1 MSRQFQCIFILTK
14 LPSDNVKIRI
24 FEIVFST
31 YKVSFAVVNSY
42 GLKRGLRWGSET
54 FTLVIDFFLQSQ
66 YHGLHLEGGDVECCH
81 IILSTA
87 LILVVDYVFSHIVVW
102 AGVLDL
108 SLSSSVVNGCIISE
122 LS

>member
-1 MSRQFQCIFILTK
+1 MQK
-14 LPSDNVKIRI
+14 LGS
-24 FEIVFST
+24 FGIVSPT
-31 YKVSFAVVNSY
+31 YKVSFAAVNSY

-54 FTLVIDFFLQSQ
+54 FTLVTDFFLQSQ

-81 IILSTA
+81 IILSAA

-108 SLSSSVVNGCIISE
+108 SLSSSVVNNKDQHQNCKNFGE
-122 LS
+122 LSDFGN